1 VSRPGTRA
9 QSGFTLI
16 EVLVALVVLSVAV
29 VAVLQL
35 FGGGLRL
42 ARASGDHL
50 EATLLASTMLSDLA
64 WETLEEGTTEGT
76 EGEFRWSRQ
85 VTVDPALLPEE
96 PDPARP
102 DTVRLARVSVD
113 VRWGRNRH
121 VELVTIRPL
130 GQQETGSVP
139 ASGPGTTP
147 VPGAAPGT
155 TPFPGL
161 GSGTTPFPG
170 AGSGRTPFSG
180 GSSGAT
186 PFPGGGS
193 GRAPFPGLGR

>member
-1 VSRPGTRA
+1 MSQPRSTA

-50 EATLLASTMLSDLA
+50 EATLLASTMLSELA
-64 WETLEEGTTEGT
+64 WETLEEGNTEGT
-76 EGEFRWSRQ
+76 EGGFRWSRQ

-113 VRWGRNRH
+113 VRWGKNRH

-130 GQQETGSVP
+130 GQE
-139 ASGPGTTP
+139 ASGAPLSGAAGTPP

-155 TPFPGL
+155 TPFPGA
-161 GSGTTPFPG
+161 GRGTTPFPG
-170 AGSGRTPFSG
+170 AGSGT
-180 GSSGAT
+180 T
-186 PFPGGGS
+186 PFPGIGS
-193 GRAPFPGLGR
+193 GRSPFPGVGR

>member
-1 VSRPGTRA
+1 VSRPGTTR

-50 EATLLASTMLSDLA
+50 EATLLASTMLSELA
-64 WETLEEGTTEGT
+64 WETLEEGTTEGSD
-76 EGEFRWSRQ
+76 GAFRWSRQ

-96 PDPARP
+96 PDPAQP

-130 GQQETGSVP
+130 GQRESAP
-139 ASGPGTTP
+139 LPSGG
-147 VPGAAPGT
+147 PGT
-155 TPFPGL
+155 TPFPGV
-161 GSGTTPFPG
+161 
-170 AGSGRTPFSG
+170 
-180 GSSGAT
+180 
-186 PFPGGGS
+186 GS
-193 GRAPFPGLGR
+193 GRAPFPGVGR